1 MRLDA
6 ETEEKLKSEAVAYLK
21 DGKPDWD
28 IPHTLLTVHWM
39 RELIDAEGGDERILV
54 STMYLHDIGYPKLKK
69 GYTFDDLMKSKQS
82 HDEIGAKPA
91 KPILEKLGY
100 PEAEV
105 KEITTLIG
113 HHYKKDR
120 LDSHNAQLVLEADG
134 LAKID
139 WEHIPPNFD
148 KENSLKYLEYFKGRN
163 LPKFKTETGKRFLKD
178 LLAKSESYWG

>member
-1 MRLDA
+1 MMFFAYYERACIAQLIMRMSIDA
-6 ETEEKLKSEAVAYLK
+6 ETEEKLKSE
-21 DGKPDWD
+21 
-28 IPHTLLTVHWM
+28 
-39 RELIDAEGGDERILV
+39 
-54 STMYLHDIGYPKLKK
+54 S
-69 GYTFDDLMKSKQS
+69 
-82 HDEIGAKPA
+82 
-91 KPILEKLGY
+91 
-100 PEAEV
+100 EV

-178 LLAKSESYWG
+178 LLAKSESYCG